1 MIHYVIDIINAL
13 FDSEITT
20 YQIAKDTKQST
31 QYIDNYRKDR
41 GRISRMSLEKARLF
55 IEYYESIS
63 R

>member
-1 MIHYVIDIINAL
+1 MIHYVVDIINAL
-13 FDSEITT
+13 FDTDITT

-41 GRISRMSLEKARLF
+41 GRISKMSLEKASLF
-55 IEYYESIS
+55 IEYYESI

>member
-13 FDSEITT
+13 FDTDITT
-20 YQIAKDTKQST
+20 YQIAKDTNQST

-41 GRISRMSLEKARLF
+41 DRICRMSLEKAKLF
-55 IEYYESIS
+55 IDYYESIS